1 MQHLASWA
9 LESAFRSRWATCE
22 RSPSG
27 ELGDPR
33 ASISSCVKWAQL
45 VLPCGSWREAGRS
58 PQGCGE
64 RAQGPAAQSGSAR
77 GRDRPRLKHTPRGL
91 GQVLGI
97 LLLRGWERRKGGAG
111 ASGLQSQFSSQ
122 DRNSAARPEGS
133 RPDVATVPP
142 RSAHGAEVLCGVL
155 TGLGPGKTQV
165 SKPAREACAPL
176 TEAAG
181 VCGPCRYQDGW
192 ARSDSAPDS
201 SSLEEQHRRLFYDRR
216 RMPETL
222 PPETEGI
229 LPGNDA
235 LPLPGS
241 SAPSPSGHSA
251 TLGVTPGAPAS
262 TGSG

>member
-9 LESAFRSRWATCE
+9 LESAFRSRWPTCE

-33 ASISSCVKWAQL
+33 ASISSCVKRAQL

-91 GQVLGI
+91 RTGSGDSPLLMGKEKGRSRGQRPREPVLLAGQEQRCEA
-97 LLLRGWERRKGGAG
+97 RGQQA
-111 ASGLQSQFSSQ
+111 
-122 DRNSAARPEGS
+122 
-133 RPDVATVPP
+133 PP
-142 RSAHGAEVLCGVL
+142 CSAHGAEVLCSVL

-165 SKPAREACAPL
+165 SKLAREACAPL

-201 SSLEEQHRRLFYDRR
+201 GSLEEQRGRLFYDRR

>member
-33 ASISSCVKWAQL
+33 ASISSCVKRAQL

-91 GQVLGI
+91 GRVLGI

-111 ASGLQSQFSSQ
+111 ASGPESQFSSQ

-133 RPDVATVPP
+133 RPDVGDGTAALSP
-142 RSAHGAEVLCGVL
+142 RGGGAVWCPHGA
-155 TGLGPGKTQV
+155 
-165 SKPAREACAPL
+165 
-176 TEAAG
+176 
-181 VCGPCRYQDGW
+181 W
-192 ARSDSAPDS
+192 ARQNPGVKAGQGGVRAPNGGRWCVW
-201 SSLEEQHRRLFYDRR
+201 SLQVPRWMGQKRLRPRLRFPRRAAR
-216 RMPETL
+216 TA
-222 PPETEGI
+222 I
-229 LPGNDA
+229 L
-235 LPLPGS
+235 
-241 SAPSPSGHSA
+241 
-251 TLGVTPGAPAS
+251 
-262 TGSG
+262 

>member
-33 ASISSCVKWAQL
+33 ASISSCVKRAQL

-111 ASGLQSQFSSQ
+111 ASGPQSQFSSQ

-133 RPDVATVPP
+133 RPETSPP

-201 SSLEEQHRRLFYDRR
+201 GSLEEQRGRLFYDRR

>member
-33 ASISSCVKWAQL
+33 ASISSCVKRAQL

-111 ASGLQSQFSSQ
+111 ASRASS
-122 DRNSAARPEGS
+122 
-133 RPDVATVPP
+133 P
-142 RSAHGAEVLCGVL
+142 RRTGTALRGSAHGAEVLCGVL

-201 SSLEEQHRRLFYDRR
+201 GSLEEQRGRLFYDRR

>member
-33 ASISSCVKWAQL
+33 ASISSCVKRAQL

-97 LLLRGWERRKGGAG
+97 LL
-111 ASGLQSQFSSQ
+111 
-122 DRNSAARPEGS
+122 
-133 RPDVATVPP
+133 
-142 RSAHGAEVLCGVL
+142 C
-155 TGLGPGKTQV
+155 
-165 SKPAREACAPL
+165 
-176 TEAAG
+176 
-181 VCGPCRYQDGW
+181 
-192 ARSDSAPDS
+192 
-201 SSLEEQHRRLFYDRR
+201 
-216 RMPETL
+216 
-222 PPETEGI
+222 
-229 LPGNDA
+229 
-235 LPLPGS
+235 
-241 SAPSPSGHSA
+241 
-251 TLGVTPGAPAS
+251 
-262 TGSG
+262 